1 MKKLDPQVRDVY
13 AEYGC
18 AIGEAQLLERY
29 LVYVIIAAYEK
40 PFSSTLT
47 AEEYDGMLAQ
57 LSRQT
62 LGDLIRRLK
71 RSFEVPPTFAARLAE
86 AQRLR
91 NWVTHH
97 YFQDRAEAFQT
108 DAGRADMI
116 RELDEIGDQLHK
128 LYEYFDDL
136 VVGWLRQPTSST
148 KEFVERF
155 RKTAGEA

>member
-29 LVYVIIAAYEK
+29 LVYVIIAAYEN

-71 RSFEVPPTFAARLAE
+71 RSFEVPPTFA
-86 AQRLR
+86 
-91 NWVTHH
+91 
-97 YFQDRAEAFQT
+97 
-108 DAGRADMI
+108 
-116 RELDEIGDQLHK
+116 EIN
-128 LYEYFDDL
+128 
-136 VVGWLRQPTSST
+136 
-148 KEFVERF
+148 EFVSSSSLDWCF
-155 RKTAGEA
+155 MFSTYQ